1 MDDAIK
7 VLKGEEGTS
16 AKVIVLRD
24 GKEIDLTV
32 TRKKITVEHVSS
44 KMVENNIAY
53 LQVDSFDSGVA
64 ESFKNK

>member
-16 AKVIVLRD
+16 AKVTVLRD

-44 KMVENNIAY
+44 KW
-53 LQVDSFDSGVA
+53 
-64 ESFKNK
+64 